1 MNPCSRTTSVV
12 TSSGSSRTTKVATL
26 ERRRCAGE
34 TNVDPKVDSHEIFR
48 FLQGAVVVHEPHV
61 PVICELHLDLFCCES
76 SVAASVLGKK
86 MLCGFLEPAVICMR
100 R

>member
-1 MNPCSRTTSVV
+1 MDPCSRTTRVV

-34 TNVDPKVDSHEIFR
+34 TNVDKVDSHEIVR